1 LIVIIH
7 ILIIIIHHLIVI
19 IHHLKNINYKI
30 TKILIY
36 SSINPLC
43 HLFLKDFVFNI
54 LYLMIDFD
62 LK

>member
-1 LIVIIH
+1 
-7 ILIIIIHHLIVI
+7 LIVI